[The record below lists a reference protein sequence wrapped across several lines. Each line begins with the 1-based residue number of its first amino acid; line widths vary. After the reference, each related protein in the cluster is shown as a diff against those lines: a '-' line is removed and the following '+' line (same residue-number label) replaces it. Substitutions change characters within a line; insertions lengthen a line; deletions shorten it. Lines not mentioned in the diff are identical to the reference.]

1 MNRRAMVII
10 MASSWAGTP
19 IFLKGRSRDSMP
31 SVSTMGDVVKVIRED
46 TRSSRTSRRDI
57 FTPSTIPSLVTVM
70 NFQCH
75 RASPGSVTK

>member
-1 MNRRAMVII
+1 
-10 MASSWAGTP
+10 
-19 IFLKGRSRDSMP
+19 
-31 SVSTMGDVVKVIRED
+31 MGDVVKVIRED